1 MNFNEYRP
9 LALRTAK
16 MFDSQHSNLQHAIL
30 GLMTE
35 AGEFATEVK
44 RRFAYGKPM
53 TDEMQAHMREE
64 LGDICWYVP
73 LALYALG
80 KDALPALSDDVRAE
94 FADMTL
100 VETTVALGA
109 MVGGIATIP
118 NIPQSKLES
127 DGDIF
132 MLAAIVHLV
141 DELALLIGTTGD
153 TVRAEN
159 IAKLRKRFPEA
170 YSDAAAEARADK
182 GGVDARNS

>member
-1 MNFNEYRP
+1 MNFDEYRP

-100 VETTVALGA
+100 VETTVALGT

-118 NIPQSKLES
+118 QINLDP
-127 DGDIF
+127 GDDILI
-132 MLAAIVHLV
+132 LAAIVHLV
-141 DELALLIGTTGD
+141 DELALLTGTTGD
-153 TVRAEN
+153 IVRAEN

>member
-1 MNFNEYRP
+1 MNFDEYRP

-16 MFDSQHSNLQHAIL
+16 MFNSQHSNLQHAIL

-118 NIPQSKLES
+118 QTDLDPG
-127 DGDIF
+127 DDIF

-153 TVRAEN
+153 IVRAEN

>member
-1 MNFNEYRP
+1 MNFDEYRP

-16 MFDSQHSNLQHAIL
+16 MFASQHSNLQHAIL

-35 AGEFATEVK
+35 VGEFATEVK

-80 KDALPALSDDVRAE
+80 KDALPPLSDDVRAE
-94 FADMTL
+94 FENMTL
-100 VETTVALGA
+100 VETTIALGA

-118 NIPQSKLES
+118 QTDP
-127 DGDIF
+127 DPGDDIF

-153 TVRAEN
+153 IVRAEN
-159 IAKLRKRFPEA
+159 ITKLRKRFPEA

>member
-1 MNFNEYRP
+1 MNFDEYRP

-80 KDALPALSDDVRAE
+80 KDALPALSDGVRAE

-100 VETTVALGA
+100 VDTTVTLGA
-109 MVGGIATIP
+109 MVGGIATS
-118 NIPQSKLES
+118 QLVDEVELE
-127 DGDIF
+127 GNTF
-132 MLAAIVHLV
+132 MLAVIVYLV

-153 TVRAEN
+153 IVRAEN